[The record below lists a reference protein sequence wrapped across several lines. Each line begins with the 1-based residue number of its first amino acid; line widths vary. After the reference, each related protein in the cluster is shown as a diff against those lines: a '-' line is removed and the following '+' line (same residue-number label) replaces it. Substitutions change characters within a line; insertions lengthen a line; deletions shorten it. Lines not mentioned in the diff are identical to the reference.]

1 MIMELDGISYD
12 FEFKSLTVDDLV
24 LLYQWFQEK
33 TVNKWFARDKFWS
46 INEIHEK
53 YEPRLSNKERIPS
66 FIIYHQD
73 LPLGFIQYYSLVDYL
88 PEGIVESNNMLFQ
101 DYFKNTLVGMD
112 LFIALSSFRGKGV
125 GPEIINQFINEQ
137 LSKFSAVVV
146 DPDTKNL
153 AAIRCY
159 EKAGFKQTKYSENTS
174 NLILIHSLESV
185 KNQYQGEEV

>member
-1 MIMELDGISYD
+1 MIKDLADIAHE

-33 TVNKWFARDKFWS
+33 TVNQWYARGKFWS

-73 LPLGFIQYYSLVDYL
+73 LALGFIQYYSLVDYL
-88 PEGIVESNNMLFQ
+88 PEGIAENNNMLFQ
-101 DYFKNTLVGMD
+101 KYSKNTLVGMD
-112 LFIALSSFRGKGV
+112 LFIALSSFRGKGI
-125 GPEIINQFINEQ
+125 GPEIINQFINEH
-137 LSKFSAVVV
+137 LSGCSAVVV
-146 DPDTKNL
+146 DPDAKNH

-159 EKAGFKQTKYSENTS
+159 EKAGFKQTKYSDNP
-174 NLILIHSLESV
+174 NYLILINSLGSI
-185 KNQYQGEEV
+185 KNITNY